1 MENPRY
7 HKQWQAAVDKAQAD
21 PTKKERVEAVIKQAE
36 QQQAK
41 DNATR
46 RCGPSLLS
54 RTYHALVEEGL
65 ITP

>member
-7 HKQWQAAVDKAQAD
+7 HKQWQAAVDEARAD

-41 DNATR
+41 DIATR
-46 RCGPSLLS
+46 RCGSSLLS
-54 RTYHALVEEGL
+54 KIYHALAHEGL